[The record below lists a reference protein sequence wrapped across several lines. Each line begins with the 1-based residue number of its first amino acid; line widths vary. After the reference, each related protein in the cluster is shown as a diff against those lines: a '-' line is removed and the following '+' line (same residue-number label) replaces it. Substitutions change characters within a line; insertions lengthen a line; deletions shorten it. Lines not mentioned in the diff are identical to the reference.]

1 MERNK
6 INLIFLFLNM
16 YVSTSPHV
24 KTCIY
29 LTLLLC
35 FFCSQLFYQI
45 NLVRT
50 EKCLEKY
57 KTKKR
62 AISSHSLYFLSGICT
77 VCFLKQVLGWSNAIL
92 VFFTLTDD
100 LNMIITCCNKLSVG
114 SCPVIFTLRKPFN
127 AQTFFISQPENN
139 NARKEHFT

>member
-1 MERNK
+1 MERYK
-6 INLIFLFLNM
+6 INLISLFLNM

-24 KTCIY
+24 KKLYIWLY
-29 LTLLLC
+29 SC

-57 KTKKR
+57 QTKNGLFLHIR
-62 AISSHSLYFLSGICT
+62 CTFLSSICT
-77 VCFLKQVLGWSNAIL
+77 VCFLKQVLRWSNAIL
-92 VFFTLTDD
+92 VFFTLTVD

-114 SCPVIFTLRKPFN
+114 PYPVIFTSRKPFN
-127 AQTFFISQPENN
+127 AQTLFISQPENN